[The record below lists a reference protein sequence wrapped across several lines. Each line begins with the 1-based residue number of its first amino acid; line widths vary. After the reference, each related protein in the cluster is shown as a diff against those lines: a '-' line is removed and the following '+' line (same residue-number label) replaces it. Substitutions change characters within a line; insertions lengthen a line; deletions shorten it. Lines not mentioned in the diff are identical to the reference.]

1 MLPVNSAIAGQPYG
15 SLKYGGNWR
24 PSTYIN
30 GSPGADDPAPPA
42 GVVLNEIM
50 AHTDYNNPAHPNH
63 NSNDWLELY
72 NTTGS
77 SVNLDSNWYLSDDT
91 GELKKWAIPNTVI
104 GSYGRVSF
112 DEVNGFHQDPCS
124 LEGFGLN
131 KAGDEV
137 VLSYLPGTSQDRIID
152 CIRFKGQENNV
163 SLGRYPDGGKYYFAM
178 PTSRDASNNTPNAYS
193 VVFSEIMYHPIDPN
207 DEYIELYN
215 PTGGTVNLFNADG
228 TWRIRG
234 IGNNDYYFPA
244 SKSISSGDRIIVVGF
259 DPVIETARLDAF
271 ENAYGTGELTA
282 NVDIF
287 GPWDGD
293 LSNASE
299 RVALEKPQAPDN
311 VGEGVSWV
319 IVDEVIYADYW
330 PWPETPDGFGDA
342 LERLSTAATTSG
354 NDPNNWDANS
364 TPLQN
369 W

>member
-1 MLPVNSAIAGQPYG
+1 
-15 SLKYGGNWR
+15 
-24 PSTYIN
+24 
-30 GSPGADDPAPPA
+30 
-42 GVVLNEIM
+42 
-50 AHTDYNNPAHPNH
+50 
-63 NSNDWLELY
+63 
-72 NTTGS
+72 
-77 SVNLDSNWYLSDDT
+77 
-91 GELKKWAIPNTVI
+91 
-104 GSYGRVSF
+104 
-112 DEVNGFHQDPCS
+112 
-124 LEGFGLN
+124 
-131 KAGDEV
+131 
-137 VLSYLPGTSQDRIID
+137 
-152 CIRFKGQENNV
+152 
-163 SLGRYPDGGKYYFAM
+163 M
-178 PTSRDASNNTPNAYS
+178 PTSRNASNKTPNPYP
-193 VVFSEIMYHPIDPN
+193 VVISEIMYHPIDPN

-215 PTGGTVNLFNADG
+215 PTGGTVNLWNADG
-228 TWRIRG
+228 VWRIRG

-244 SKSISSGDRIIVVGF
+244 SKSISSGGRIIVVGF

-342 LERLSTAATTSG
+342 LERISTAASASG